1 MGTMANGVK
10 HYSEILQR
18 QVNNGTTTRHISVEE
33 NADGIDLVVY
43 EVTPTKVKHGYT
55 ASHEVH
61 PVLQKRFSTLK
72 EGVCTAETVFDSGLR
87 SGFYELIAE
96 TSVKRLNRV

>member
-43 EVTPTKVKHGYT
+43 EVTPIKLSMATL
-55 ASHEVH
+55 
-61 PVLQKRFSTLK
+61 PVTQFIRYCK
-72 EGVCTAETVFDSGLR
+72 
-87 SGFYELIAE
+87 SGFQ
-96 TSVKRLNRV
+96 R